1 MSGEVKTK
9 KKFANGKAKKAEVA
23 EDSGISVTAVKGKT
37 AGAGA
42 SLCTK
47 FLFFVLLASL
57 ALTFSLFVL
66 DYQQGQLQ
74 EFRSQLPLEVRDVLD
89 KAAKVSGDLS
99 AQVRQSYN
107 RALVK
112 IETLSSHVP
121 VGDKTLADILFGDKK
136 KVPSSPSL
144 IQKAE
149 AEAKLEAEDKAN
161 KVEMAELEEKERVER
176 AKLEEKERVEKEKK
190 RLAVEAEKFSAEKEK
205 MRLAAEAENE
215 RLAAEEERRKT
226 EEEAARKAAELE
238 AFKKA
243 EAEAARLEKEFSEK
257 QAAERRKRVEAEAI
271 RKAEEE
277 LAEKIRAEKLNAEIE
292 KKHRQ
297 AQEEAEKKFQEAKK
311 KLEETGAEFV
321 SQEEFSKIES
331 QKKSASA
338 DAA

>member
-9 KKFANGKAKKAEVA
+9 KKLANGKVKKAEEA

-74 EFRSQLPLEVRDVLD
+74 EFRSQLPPEVRDVLD
-89 KAAKVSGDLS
+89 KAARVSGDLS

-112 IETLSSHVP
+112 VEELSSQVP
-121 VGDKTLADILFGDKK
+121 LGDKTLADILFGDKK

-144 IQKAE
+144 IKKAE
-149 AEAKLEAEDKAN
+149 AEAKLEAEEKAN
-161 KVEMAELEEKERVER
+161 KADMAELEEKERVE
-176 AKLEEKERVEKEKK
+176 KENKRQVE
-190 RLAVEAEKFSAEKEK
+190 EAEKLAAEEEK
-205 MRLAAEAENE
+205 MRLTAEAENM
-215 RLAAEEERRKT
+215 RLAAEEEKRKT
-226 EEEAARKAAELE
+226 EEEVARKAAELE

-243 EAEAARLEKEFSEK
+243 EADAARLEKEFSEK

-292 KKHRQ
+292 EKHRL
-297 AQEEAEKKFQEAKK
+297 AQEEATKKFQEAKK

-321 SQEEFSKIES
+321 NQEEFSKIEAK
-331 QKKSASA
+331 KKSASA